1 MGGSRLPDPWRHSSQ
16 PCGALHRSIPK
27 RAGVPALVHSSDTPR
42 VSKHVARRWLTLV
55 SRPPDDPRHVAIAR
69 SPSNSVPSSE
79 TAAYH
84 SGQSCETG
92 PDEQQHRGRWRS
104 EEHTSEL
111 QSRPHLVCRLLL
123 EKKKKQKD
131 NVHE

>member
-69 SPSNSVPSSE
+69 SPSNSVPARE

-84 SGQSCETG
+84 SRQARETG
-92 PDEQQHRGRWRS
+92 ADEQ
-104 EEHTSEL
+104 EH
-111 QSRPHLVCRLLL
+111 SREWYALRHGG
-123 EKKKKQKD
+123 
-131 NVHE
+131 